1 MPRFFFHIHDGHD
14 FPDREG
20 TELPDFA
27 AVRREAIQ
35 TSARVLKDSA
45 DYWDGT
51 EWRMNVMDDAGQLVL
66 RLTFAAAAHFPQPL
80 RG

>member
-1 MPRFFFHIHDGHD
+1 MPRFFFNIHDGQD
-14 FPDREG
+14 LLDSEG
-20 TELPDFA
+20 TELPDLA

-51 EWRMNVMDDAGQLVL
+51 EWRMVVKDEAGQLVL